1 MKFRLSPRLALVII
15 AAMFILP
22 LAVAWMMYSGA
33 IEYRPGTTRNL
44 GQLVQPPVPI
54 AWENDIEIL
63 SSDAMRSGADSDFS
77 GLNGH
82 WVILHT
88 IEDPC
93 QAGCVDSVT
102 ALRQVHRAS
111 GRNQNRIRLTLLLPD
126 AEDRQ
131 LAGQLR
137 EIYPSF
143 DLVRPTTD
151 EFLLTL
157 EDIARSLSD
166 SGAVYGN
173 SYLVDPLGNIM
184 MFYEAG
190 SDPNDLK
197 KDLKRLLTWSK
208 LDEQS

>member
-33 IEYRPGTTRNL
+33 VEYRPGTTRNL
-44 GQLVQPPVPI
+44 GKLVQPPVPI

-63 SSDAMRSGADSDFS
+63 ASDAMRSGADSDVS

-82 WVILHT
+82 WVILHAV
-88 IEDPC
+88 EDPC
-93 QAGCVDSVT
+93 QTGCVEAVT

-111 GRNQNRIRLTLLLPD
+111 GRNQNRIRLALLLPETND
-126 AEDRQ
+126 Q
-131 LAGQLR
+131 GLAGQLQA
-137 EIYPSF
+137 IYPSF

-166 SGAVYGN
+166 SG
-173 SYLVDPLGNIM
+173 
-184 MFYEAG
+184 
-190 SDPNDLK
+190 
-197 KDLKRLLTWSK
+197 RLPRCGTRMS
-208 LDEQS
+208 

>member
-1 MKFRLSPRLALVII
+1 MKFRLSPRLALVVI

-54 AWENDIEIL
+54 AWENDIELL
-63 SSDAMRSGADSDFS
+63 STDTISSGADPDVS

-93 QAGCVDSVT
+93 QAGCVDAVT

-111 GRNQNRIRLTLLLPD
+111 GRNQNRIRLALLLPQAND
-126 AEDRQ
+126 QE
-131 LAGQLR
+131 LASQFR

-143 DLVRPTTD
+143 DLVRQTND
-151 EFLLTL
+151 EFLLAL
-157 EDIARSLSD
+157 EGIARSLSD